1 MKNVNWTEVASIAA
15 CFSAFFS
22 LIGIGVN
29 AYYSRK
35 AYRANLEIKNKLDVV
50 NSIKELVP
58 KYIAETNYALY
69 LHSKAWANVN
79 DINNGIDKLAH
90 PKVVI
95 GRTELADYDDQ
106 LTKAKKAYFELKANL
121 DIYDAKDLLA
131 DVVALWNV
139 LSHENLNKISSTA
152 TNIEVSESEQKVFNE
167 FETKKNK
174 LTNDLIKWYKQEF
187 RELAK

>member
-1 MKNVNWTEVASIAA
+1 MKNINWTAIASIAA
-15 CFSAFFS
+15 SISALLS

-29 AYYSRK
+29 AYYSK
-35 AYRANLEIKNKLDVV
+35 KTYKANLEIKNKLNVV
-50 NSIKELVP
+50 NAIKELVP

-79 DINNGIDKLAH
+79 DINNGIDKLSH

-106 LTKAKKAYFELKANL
+106 LTKAKKVYFELKANL
-121 DIYDAKDLLA
+121 DIYEEKDLLA

-152 TNIEVSESEQKVFNE
+152 TNRGISELEQEVFNE
-167 FETKKNK
+167 FDTQKDK
-174 LTNDLIKWYKQEF
+174 LTNDFIKWYKKEF
-187 RELAK
+187 QKLTK